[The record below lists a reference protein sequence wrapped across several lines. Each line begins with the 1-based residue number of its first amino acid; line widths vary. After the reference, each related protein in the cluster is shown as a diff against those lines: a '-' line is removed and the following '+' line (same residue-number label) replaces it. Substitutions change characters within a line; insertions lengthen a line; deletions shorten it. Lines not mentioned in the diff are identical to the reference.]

1 MELMKRGAMMTV
13 LSSLLTAL
21 AWPAALLSATDFIDS
36 KWTIAIDR
44 CGSSLDSVYNR
55 MLLGSVGLFLFL
67 VLLNIMYAIS
77 KC

>member
-21 AWPAALLSATDFIDS
+21 AWPAALLAATDFIDS

-44 CGSSLDSVYNR
+44 CILSPDAV
-55 MLLGSVGLFLFL
+55 
-67 VLLNIMYAIS
+67 
-77 KC
+77 